1 MGTRSAKT
9 ALIRAAKDGDEQAIA
24 YRLKALP
31 KEIAY
36 MERIMREKPTPA
48 DKAAL
53 KRLREEQARLKAGRK
68 KIEPISKAFRFEFQK
83 ADVSGRYVRG
93 WANVCEMDGE
103 PVCDVQGDV
112 IAMEEMRKAAHDYVS
127 NAREAK
133 AMHDGDR
140 IGDVVESVIID
151 DDFAKAHG
159 IGHGKRGWWIG
170 MEVHDP
176 EVRKRVASGELRAFS
191 IGGSGKRTPMEK
203 RGEVARYV
211 AKPRP
216 VGLLGL
222 VRERPNKP
230 AARAVRNYSA
240 QPKGPLGLIRGTIQR
255 EKARGLAPKRR
266 ERSRLGLKIQ
276 AGLVAG
282 SMIGMGM
289 ATPNIVFNQAMQYR
303 DSAMS
308 QSVQRMA
315 DHARQYREQIAN
327 LRKRRRRA

>member
-112 IAMEEMRKAAHDYVS
+112 IAMEEMRKSAHDYIS

-266 ERSRLGLKIQ
+266 ERARLGLKLK
-276 AGLVAG
+276 AGILAG
-282 SMIGMGM
+282 SLIGMGM